1 MPRSLAMEILSAL
14 ASAHRAGA
22 HRDHDGPDGERE
34 FKIGEFERLEVA
46 GPFDVEV
53 ETGGSPSVRASGP
66 EWALEN
72 LSVEHE
78 DDRLFIGCDGDCDGD
93 VRIVVTVGQL
103 QAVRSS
109 GSGDIS
115 IDRIK
120 GELFECTSSGSGDLA
135 IDEIKV
141 DRLKLS
147 AAGSGDIRIDKLRA
161 TEFETTLMGSGD
173 LSVVAVESAE
183 F

>member
-22 HRDHDGPDGERE
+22 HRDDEDGPEGERE
-34 FKIGEFERLEVA
+34 FDVGAFERLEIA

-53 ETGGSPSVRASGP
+53 QTGGSPSVSATGA

-78 DDRLFIGCDGDCDGD
+78 DDRLFIGCNGDCDGD
-93 VRIVVTVGQL
+93 VRVVIIVGQL
-103 QAVRSS
+103 QALRSS
-109 GSGDIS
+109 GSGDVS

-135 IDEIKV
+135 IDEMQG
-141 DRLKLS
+141 R
-147 AAGSGDIRIDKLRA
+147 
-161 TEFETTLMGSGD
+161 
-173 LSVVAVESAE
+173 VVAV
-183 F
+183 